1 MLVSLVIEIPS
12 SLFSPFCKFF
22 FLSWH
27 LSSIDLAIVYTL
39 IKRHYY
45 NYYLTTL
52 ILLFFSFKFLGTP
65 IILKNLTN
73 YMTACWTLLEKIT
86 HILGWVS
93 SYSLSRTV
101 NDHSTVCSIIYSV
114 FQLAMWYERLW
125 ASLVAQLVKNM
136 PAMRKNWVRSLGL
149 EDPLEKEM
157 AIHSSILAWE
167 ISWTGEP
174 GRLQSMELQESVMT
188 EWLST
193 APK

>member
-52 ILLFFSFKFLGTP
+52 ILFFFSFKFLGTP

-101 NDHSTVCSIIYSV
+101 NDHSTVCSIIYSFSISNV
-114 FQLAMWYERLW
+114 VWTFMGFPGGSAGKEYACNAKELG
-125 ASLVAQLVKNM
+125 SI
-136 PAMRKNWVRSLGL
+136 PGFGRSPGGGHSNPLQYSYL
-149 EDPLEKEM
+149 EN
-157 AIHSSILAWE
+157 
-167 ISWTGEP
+167 
-174 GRLQSMELQESVMT
+174 SMDRG
-188 EWLST
+188 
-193 APK
+193 A

>member
-1 MLVSLVIEIPS
+1 MYMLVSLVIEIPS

-73 YMTACWTLLEKIT
+73 YMTAPTIFAL
-86 HILGWVS
+86 
-93 SYSLSRTV
+93 
-101 NDHSTVCSIIYSV
+101 SV
-114 FQLAMWYERLW
+114 F
-125 ASLVAQLVKNM
+125 ASPLNI
-136 PAMRKNWVRSLGL
+136 SLLSLTAGGN
-149 EDPLEKEM
+149 
-157 AIHSSILAWE
+157 ILL
-167 ISWTGEP
+167 T
-174 GRLQSMELQESVMT
+174 
-188 EWLST
+188 
-193 APK
+193 